1 MEFTAA
7 LPRFFA
13 EVFLLL
19 LWLAALKK
27 KWDRTP
33 IFIGWVILILILRDA
48 AVLFYPSEFLFPLS
62 NLLLAAVY
70 FLWVRSKTGFR
81 NLDIAFFSFSA
92 AVIVFIML
100 DMTLLNLAVSIFYI
114 DLAVFAAM
122 VYLALLLGVFSEFTS
137 EKPEIVIRGRFAVIA
152 VMLLYQV
159 SVLLYGYS
167 NELSVSLVMPAS
179 YLLHGYI
186 LYLYLGLASEEDQNT
201 LDAFR
206 GDVEALFEF
215 MSSMGSAIAEKID
228 IPSILNIIVQSA
240 LRNTAAD
247 AGTALIVDKYEDKLN
262 AEAIQGIYPPL
273 SPVPD
278 IASVNPTVLKDYFRS
293 HSIPIGET
301 VLGEVAR
308 TGEPLFIR
316 DVINDG
322 RMEFNSENNIFLISS
337 IIAIPLIVSNRL
349 LGVISVVKR
358 AEDQYFSEQDLS
370 RLQTL
375 AEFASV
381 TIDTLYTYM
390 EVLEKRQ
397 IDREIGI
404 AAQIQDKLIPKQ
416 LPELKVANFAFFSN
430 PARGVSGDY
439 FDLIE
444 LNAHKVGVVIGD
456 VAGKGVPASLVMV
469 MIHSILQLIL
479 NSEDEAYKVISWI
492 NRGITGKIDID
503 HYATLSFFT
512 FDEKTREV
520 VYSNAAHHPLL
531 FYSKKMNKIYRVET
545 RGLPIGIEKNSTY
558 NQKRFTVEPG
568 DLLILYTDGIVEAM
582 NPEGVQYSRMSL
594 ERMIMQNNHLAAR
607 KLMDR
612 IKTDLHEY
620 TGREKPM
627 DDQTL
632 VVMKV
637 T

>member
-1 MEFTAA
+1 MDFTAA

-33 IFIGWVILILILRDA
+33 VFIGWIIVILVLRDA
-48 AVLFYPSEFLFPLS
+48 AVLFYPSEYLFPLS
-62 NLLLAAVY
+62 NLLLVAVY
-70 FLWVRSKTGFR
+70 FIWIRSKTGFR

-92 AVIVFIML
+92 AVIAFIVL

-137 EKPEIVIRGRFAVIA
+137 EKPEIVIRTRFAIIA

-167 NELSVSLVMPAS
+167 NQFSVSVVMPAS

-201 LDAFR
+201 LKAFR

-293 HSIPIGET
+293 HPIPIGQT
-301 VLGEVAR
+301 VLGEVAKS
-308 TGEPLFIR
+308 GDSLFIR
-316 DVINDG
+316 DVISDG

-337 IIAIPLIVSNRL
+337 IIAIPLIVSKRL

-358 AEDQYFSEQDLS
+358 AEGQFFSEQDLS

-444 LNAHKVGVVIGD
+444 LDSHKVGVVIGD

-512 FDEKTREV
+512 FDEETREV
-520 VYSNAAHHPLL
+520 VYSNAAHHPLM

-558 NQKRFTVEPG
+558 HQKRFTVEPG

-582 NPEGVQYSRMSL
+582 NPEGVQYSRKSL
-594 ERMIMQNNHLAAR
+594 ERMILQNTHLSAR
-607 KLMDR
+607 KLMDK
-612 IKTDLHEY
+612 IKADLHEY

-632 VVMKV
+632 VIMKV

>member
-1 MEFTAA
+1 MNFSAA

-13 EVFLLL
+13 EIFLLL
-19 LWLAALKK
+19 LLLASAKK
-27 KWDRTP
+27 NWDKTP
-33 IFIGWVILILILRDA
+33 FFIGIIVLILFLRDT
-48 AVLFYPSEFLFPLS
+48 AVLLVPSQFLFPLS
-62 NLLLAAVY
+62 NILITVVY
-70 FLWVRSKTGFR
+70 FVWVRTKTGFR
-81 NLDIAFFSFSA
+81 KLDIMFFSFSGA
-92 AVIVFIML
+92 LTIGII
-100 DMTLLNLAVSIFYI
+100 LNITVLSSEVSIFYV
-114 DLAVFAAM
+114 DLCLFAVM
-122 VYLALLLGVFSEFTS
+122 VYLALVLGVFSEFSS
-137 EKPEIVIRGRFAVIA
+137 EKPEIILKSRFALIA

-159 SVLLYGYS
+159 SVLLYGYGDFIAI
-167 NELSVSLVMPAS
+167 SLVMPAT

-186 LYLYLGLASEEDQNT
+186 LYIYLGLAGKEDENT
-201 LDAFR
+201 LAAFQ
-206 GDVEALFEF
+206 GDVDALFEF
-215 MSSMGSAIAEKID
+215 MRSMGSAIAEKID
-228 IPSILNIIVQSA
+228 IPNILSIIVQSA

-278 IASVNPTVLKDYFRS
+278 IASVNPTVLKDYFRN
-293 HSIPIGET
+293 HAIPIGDT
-301 VLGEVAR
+301 VLGEVAK

-316 DVINDG
+316 DVISDE

-337 IIAIPLIVSNRL
+337 IIAIPLIISNRL

-358 AEDQYFSEQDLS
+358 AENQYFSEQDLS

-375 AEFASV
+375 AGFASM
-381 TIDTLYTYM
+381 TIDTIYTYM

-397 IDREIGI
+397 MDREIGI

-416 LPELKVANFAFFSN
+416 LPEFKMANFSFFSN

-444 LNAHKVGVVIGD
+444 LNPHKVAVVIGD

-479 NSEDEAYKVISWI
+479 NSEEEAYKVLTWI

-512 FDEKTREV
+512 FDEKTREI

-531 FYSKKMNKIYRVET
+531 FYSKKTNRIYRVET
-545 RGLPIGIEKNSTY
+545 KGLPIGIEKDSKY
-558 NQKRFTVEPG
+558 NQKRFNVETG

-582 NPEGVQYSRMSL
+582 NSKGEQYTRKSL
-594 ERMIMQNNHLAAR
+594 ENLVMGNTNLSAQ
-607 KLMDR
+607 KLTDK
-612 IKTDLHEY
+612 IKKELNAY
-620 TGREKPM
+620 TGLEKPM

-632 VVMKV
+632 VVMKI

>member
-1 MEFTAA
+1 MNLTAA

-13 EVFLLL
+13 ELFLFLLF
-19 LWLAALKK
+19 LAARKK

-33 IFIGWVILILILRDA
+33 FFTAWIICILAARDA
-48 AVLFYPSEFLFPLS
+48 AVLFFPSDFLFPLS
-62 NLLLAAVY
+62 NLLLVAVY
-70 FLWVRSKTGFR
+70 FVWIRTKTGFR
-81 NLDIAFFSFSA
+81 KLDILFFSYTA
-92 AVIVFIML
+92 LLILFIA
-100 DMTLLNLAVSIFYI
+100 LNITVLSETVSLFYI
-114 DLAVFAAM
+114 ELAVFAAM
-122 VYLALLLGVFSEFTS
+122 VYLALLLGIFSEFTS
-137 EKPEIVIRGRFAVIA
+137 EKPEIVIRSRFAIIA

-159 SVLLYGYS
+159 SVLLYGYES
-167 NELSVSLVMPAS
+167 MLSVSLIMPLT

-201 LDAFR
+201 LAAFR

-247 AGTALIVDKYEDKLN
+247 AGTALIVDKFEDKLN
-262 AEAIQGIYPPL
+262 AEAIQGIFPPL

-301 VLGEVAR
+301 VLGEVAKS
-308 TGEPLFIR
+308 GEPLFIR
-316 DVINDG
+316 DVVQDE

-337 IIAIPLIVSNRL
+337 LLAIPLIVSNRL

-358 AEDQYFSEQDLS
+358 AENQYFSEQDLS

-416 LPELKVANFAFFSN
+416 LPELSIANFAFFSN
-430 PARGVSGDY
+430 SARGVSGDY
-439 FDLIE
+439 FNLIE
-444 LNAHKVGVVIGD
+444 LNEHKVGVVVGD

-479 NSEDEAYKVISWI
+479 NSEDEAYKVLTWI

-531 FYSKKMNKIYRVET
+531 FYSRKNNKIYRVET
-545 RGLPIGIEKNSTY
+545 KGLPIGIEKDSVY
-558 NQKRFTVEPG
+558 NQKRFAVEAG
-568 DLLILYTDGIVEAM
+568 DILIQYTDGIIEAM
-582 NPEGVQYSRMSL
+582 NSEGVQFSRASL
-594 ERMIMQNNHLAAR
+594 E
-607 KLMDR
+607 KLVFENTNLPAKKLTEK
-612 IKTDLHEY
+612 IQSALHAY
-620 TGREKPM
+620 TGRDKPL

-632 VVMKV
+632 VVMKIS
-637 T
+637 